1 MKLNGNIFYLRLR
14 HTKDLF
20 DDMSAKGCLPS
31 NYNFFQTMVKYLAY
45 FVKSHSVFKLGI
57 YMLGSHY
64 KKMYIRKS
72 ILRYLKPEAIKVGNL
87 SNCPELLSAVREKKR
102 QS

>member
-1 MKLNGNIFYLRLR
+1 MATYFIFGFVTLKTYLM
-14 HTKDLF
+14 T
-20 DDMSAKGCLPS
+20 CLLKAVS
-31 NYNFFQTMVKYLAY
+31 QATITFFQTMVKYLVY

-57 YMLGSHY
+57 YMLGSYY